1 MQKLQ
6 FQKKSSARV
15 LLTSFL
21 NGLVLAVG
29 MIALLVGG
37 FFSTHSHFKIVGSSM
52 QPTIAAHGYACYV
65 QKNSAFNYGDIVVA
79 HDESVHTAP
88 VIKRVIALG
97 GDLVGFYFNSSPENF
112 EIPYFQI
119 LLVKNGQTAT
129 LLDEKYLY
137 TGVDNATAQNQ
148 LLINNQK
155 AYQNFISSTAIA
167 PHLQDYAFNGQIVQ
181 VLPLADN
188 EVFVLGDNRL
198 VSKDSSTYGAIN
210 AASVQGKVT
219 QIFKVNTP
227 ALSIA
232 LKHIFGF

>member
-1 MQKLQ
+1 
-6 FQKKSSARV
+6 
-15 LLTSFL
+15 
-21 NGLVLAVG
+21 
-29 MIALLVGG
+29 
-37 FFSTHSHFKIVGSSM
+37 M

-129 LLDEKYLY
+129 LLEEKYLY